1 MKTIYLYVLDGMAEW
16 EIGNILQALSMEPQ
30 LKQGRQDYRIHTIS
44 HDGKPVK
51 TLGGLTITPD
61 GSSEMLP
68 DDHPVALLL
77 PGADSWE
84 RESHQPILDIAESY
98 LAQGVLV
105 AAICGATLALA
116 NRGILNSFEHTSNS
130 PEYLSMFA
138 TNYSGQA
145 LYHGE
150 NVWLDK
156 NLITANSA
164 AGLDWAKAIL
174 EYLKVY
180 PVETINTWYQ
190 YYSTGNPEF
199 FFKLM
204 AN

>member
-30 LKQGRQDYRIHTIS
+30 LKKTRRHSRIHPIS

-51 TLGGLTITPD
+51 SLGGLTITPD
-61 GSSEMLP
+61 GSLETLP
-68 DDHPVALLL
+68 DDRPVALLL

-84 RESHQPILDIAESY
+84 RESHHPILDIAESY

-116 NRGILNSFEHTSNS
+116 NRGVLNSFEHTSNS

-150 NVWLDK
+150 NVWVDK

-174 EYLKVY
+174 EYLDVY
-180 PVETINTWYQ
+180 PVETINAWYQ